1 MQRFLQGALDLF
13 RAASWW
19 QRQPKAMAL
28 ALVPAVIAGALLLA
42 AWISVALT
50 VPAFID
56 DWTPFLDSWPAVWSG
71 IVRVAATLAV
81 LVGTALLASVV
92 FVALTLA
99 IGDPFYERV
108 WRAVETDDGAEAPD
122 RPYGVGRSIAD
133 GIVLVLKGIVAS
145 LIAAIVGFIP
155 VVGPV
160 LGPVVGVL
168 LTGRVL
174 ADELTSRALTHRGL
188 DRRQRR
194 EVRRRDR
201 PRVWGFGAMTQLLM
215 LIPLAPIVV
224 LPTAV
229 AGATVL
235 CRRLLGEDG
244 SRARTTGEPP
254 RHAR

>member
-13 RAASWW
+13 RAATWW
-19 QRQPKAMAL
+19 RREPKVMAL
-28 ALVPAVIAGALLLA
+28 ALVPAVIAGAILLA
-42 AWISVALT
+42 AWIAVALT

-56 DWTPFLDSWPAVWSG
+56 DWTPFLDSWPAVWSS
-71 IVRVAATLAV
+71 IVRVAA
-81 LVGTALLASVV
+81 
-92 FVALTLA
+92 LTLA
-99 IGDPFYERV
+99 LGDPFYERV
-108 WRAVETDDGAEAPD
+108 WRVVETSGGSDAPD
-122 RPYGVGRSIAD
+122 QPYGIGRGIAD
-133 GIVLVLKGIVAS
+133 GVVLVLKGALAS
-145 LIAAIVGFIP
+145 LVAALAGLIP
-155 VVGPV
+155 VVGAV
-160 LGPVVGVL
+160 LAPVVGVL

-201 PRVWGFGAMTQLLM
+201 ARVWGFGAATQLLM

-235 CRRLLGEDG
+235 ARRLVGEDV
-244 SRARTTGEPP
+244 S
-254 RHAR
+254 

>member
-13 RAASWW
+13 RAATWW
-19 QRQPKAMAL
+19 RREPKVMAL
-28 ALVPAVIAGALLLA
+28 ALVPAVIAGAILLA
-42 AWISVALT
+42 AWIAVALT

-56 DWTPFLDSWPAVWSG
+56 DWTPFLDSWPAVWSS
-71 IVRVAATLAV
+71 IVRVAGTLAI

-99 IGDPFYERV
+99 LGDPFYERV
-108 WRAVETDDGAEAPD
+108 WRVVETSGGGDAPD
-122 RPYGVGRSIAD
+122 RPYGIGRGIAD
-133 GIVLVLKGIVAS
+133 GVVLVLKGALAS
-145 LIAAIVGFIP
+145 LVAALVGLIP
-155 VVGPV
+155 VVGAV
-160 LGPVVGVL
+160 LAPVVGVL

-201 PRVWGFGAMTQLLM
+201 ARVWGFGAATQLLM

-235 CRRLLGEDG
+235 ARRLVGEDVSSG
-244 SRARTTGEPP
+244 A
-254 RHAR
+254 

>member
-1 MQRFLQGALDLF
+1 MQRFFQGALDLF
-13 RAASWW
+13 RAAAWW
-19 QRQPKAMAL
+19 RRQPKVMAL
-28 ALVPAVIAGALLLA
+28 ALVPAVIAGVLLLA

-50 VPAFID
+50 VPAFVD
-56 DWTPFLDSWPAVWSG
+56 DWTPFLDSWPAVWSSV
-71 IVRVAATLAV
+71 VRVAATLAV

-108 WRAVETDDGAEAPD
+108 WRAVETHGGGEAPD
-122 RPYGVGRSIAD
+122 RPYGIGRSIAD

-145 LIAAIVGFIP
+145 LIAALIGFIP
-155 VVGPV
+155 VVGAV

-201 PRVWGFGAMTQLLM
+201 ARVWGFGAMTQLLM

-229 AGATVL
+229 AGATAL

-244 SRARTTGEPP
+244 AP
-254 RHAR
+254 HAQHT

>member
-1 MQRFLQGALDLF
+1 MQRFIQGALDLF
-13 RAASWW
+13 RAAIWW
-19 QRQPKAMAL
+19 RREPKVMAL
-28 ALVPAVIAGALLLA
+28 ALVPAVIAGAILLG
-42 AWISVALT
+42 AWIAVALT

-56 DWTPFLDSWPAVWSG
+56 DWTPFLDSWPAIWSS

-99 IGDPFYERV
+99 LGDPFYERV
-108 WRAVETDDGAEAPD
+108 WRAVEISGGGEAPD
-122 RPYGVGRSIAD
+122 RPYGIGRSIAD
-133 GIVLVLKGIVAS
+133 GVVLVLKGVLAS
-145 LIAAIVGFIP
+145 LVAAAVGLIP
-155 VVGPV
+155 VVGAV

-188 DRRQRR
+188 DRSQRR

-201 PRVWGFGAMTQLLM
+201 ARVWGFGAATQLLM
-215 LIPLAPIVV
+215 LIPLAPILV

-235 CRRLLGEDG
+235 SRRLVGEAV
-244 SRARTTGEPP
+244 S
-254 RHAR
+254 